1 MPKKLFVIG
10 VGPGSSRYLTDA
22 AKDAISKSRYVIGYK
37 YTLLIIESVLERSKQ
52 QVSEITMENQEVAYN
67 DVYNKM
73 ADNDYCTVTFTGDVN
88 FSESEVVDRLLE
100 IFGDDNVE
108 IIPGI
113 SSIQIAAARCKVPLD
128 KAHVVTF
135 HVSGDIEGKKLEL
148 VNAIVNGK
156 SVILLPRPWPRD
168 PKKNFMQSD
177 IAIFLRKNGVDTSDL
192 KVCVFEHL
200 TQGEKETVFKG
211 NVSNLEGKYFDPFS
225 VMVIDQV
232 KRKTYLQFA

>member
-37 YTLLIIESVLERSKQ
+37 YTLLIIESVIERSKQ
-52 QVSEITMENQEVAYN
+52 QVSEITMENQEVVYN

-100 IFGDDNVE
+100 IFGDNNVE

>member
-37 YTLLIIESVLERSKQ
+37 YTLLIIEGVIERSKQ
-52 QVSEITMENQEVAYN
+52 QVSEITMENQEVVYN

-73 ADNDYCTVTFTGDVN
+73 ANNDYCTVTFTGDVN

-100 IFGDDNVE
+100 IFGDNNVE

-135 HVSGDIEGKKLEL
+135 HVSGDIEEKKLEL

>member
-1 MPKKLFVIG
+1 LPKKLFVIG
-10 VGPGSSRYLTDA
+10 VGPGSPRYLTDA
-22 AKDAISKSRYVIGYK
+22 AKDAINKSRYVIGYK
-37 YTLLIIESVLERSKQ
+37 YTLIIIESVIDRSKQ
-52 QVSEITMENQEVAYN
+52 QISEITMENQEMVYN

-73 ADNDYCTVTFTGDVN
+73 ADSDYCTVTFTGDVN

-128 KAHVVTF
+128 KAHVATF
-135 HVSGDIEGKKLEL
+135 HISGDIEGAKLEL
-148 VNAIVNGK
+148 VNAIVSGK

-177 IAIFLRKNGVDTSDL
+177 IAIFLRKNGVDTSSL
-192 KVCVFEHL
+192 KVYVFEHL
-200 TQGEKETVFKG
+200 TQGDKETVFKG
-211 NVSNLEGKYFDPFS
+211 KVSNLEGKYFDPFS
-225 VMVIDQV
+225 VMVIDQI
-232 KRKTYLQFA
+232 KRRTYLQFA

>member
-10 VGPGSSRYLTDA
+10 VGPGSPRYLTDA

-37 YTLLIIESVLERSKQ
+37 YTLIIIESVIDRSEQ
-52 QVSEITMENQEVAYN
+52 QVSEITMENQEMVYN
-67 DVYNKM
+67 EIYNKM
-73 ADNDYCTVTFTGDVN
+73 TDNDYCTVTFTGDVN

-135 HVSGDIEGKKLEL
+135 HVSGDIEEKKLEL
-148 VNAIVNGK
+148 VNAVSNGK

-177 IAIFLRKNGVDTSDL
+177 IAIFLRKNGVDTSNL
-192 KVCVFEHL
+192 MVYIFEHL
-200 TQGEKETVFKG
+200 TQDDKETVFKG
-211 NVSNLEGKYFDPFS
+211 KVSNLEGKYFDPFS

>member
-1 MPKKLFVIG
+1 
-10 VGPGSSRYLTDA
+10 LTDA

-37 YTLLIIESVLERSKQ
+37 YTLLIIEGVIERSKQ
-52 QVSEITMENQEVAYN
+52 QVSEITMENQEVVYN

-73 ADNDYCTVTFTGDVN
+73 ANNDYCTVTFTGDVN

-100 IFGDDNVE
+100 IFGDNNVE

-200 TQGEKETVFKG
+200 TQDEKETVFKG

>member
-1 MPKKLFVIG
+1 
-10 VGPGSSRYLTDA
+10 LTDA

-37 YTLLIIESVLERSKQ
+37 YTLLIIEGVIERSKQ
-52 QVSEITMENQEVAYN
+52 QVSEITMENQEVVYN

-100 IFGDDNVE
+100 IFGDNNVE

-211 NVSNLEGKYFDPFS
+211 SVSNLEGKYFDPFS

>member
-37 YTLLIIESVLERSKQ
+37 YTLLIIESVIERSKQ
-52 QVSEITMENQEVAYN
+52 QVSEITMENQEVVYN

-177 IAIFLRKNGVDTSDL
+177 IAIFLRKNGVDTSEL
-192 KVCVFEHL
+192 KVFVFEHL

>member
-37 YTLLIIESVLERSKQ
+37 YTLLIIESVIERSKQ
-52 QVSEITMENQEVAYN
+52 QVSEITMENQEMVYN

-192 KVCVFEHL
+192 KVFVFEHL
-200 TQGEKETVFKG
+200 TQGEKETIFKG

>member
-1 MPKKLFVIG
+1 MSKKLFVIG
-10 VGPGSSRYLTDA
+10 VGPGSSRYLTDS

-37 YTLLIIESVLERSKQ
+37 YTLLIIESVIERSKQ
-52 QVSEITMENQEVAYN
+52 QVSEITMENQEMVYN

-73 ADNDYCTVTFTGDVN
+73 TDNDYCTVTFTGDVN

-177 IAIFLRKNGVDTSDL
+177 IAIFLRKNGIDTSDL

>member
-10 VGPGSSRYLTDA
+10 VGPGSPRYLTDA

-37 YTLLIIESVLERSKQ
+37 YTLIIIESVIDRSKQ
-52 QVSEITMENQEVAYN
+52 QVSEITMENQEMVYN
-67 DVYNKM
+67 DIYNKM

-113 SSIQIAAARCKVPLD
+113 SSIQIAAARCKVTLD

-135 HVSGDIEGKKLEL
+135 HVSGDIEEKKLEL
-148 VNAIVNGK
+148 VNAVANGK

-177 IAIFLRKNGVDTSDL
+177 VAIFLRKNGVDTSNL
-192 KVCVFEHL
+192 MVYVFEHL
-200 TQGEKETVFKG
+200 TQDDKETVFKG
-211 NVSNLEGKYFDPFS
+211 KVSNLEGKYFDPFS

>member
-1 MPKKLFVIG
+1 LPKKLFVIG

-37 YTLLIIESVLERSKQ
+37 YTLLIIEGVIERSKQ
-52 QVSEITMENQEVAYN
+52 QVSEITMENQEV
-67 DVYNKM
+67 VYNKM
-73 ADNDYCTVTFTGDVN
+73 ANNDYCTVTFTGDVN

-100 IFGDDNVE
+100 IFGDNNVE

-211 NVSNLEGKYFDPFS
+211 SVSNLEGKYFDPFS

>member
-37 YTLLIIESVLERSKQ
+37 YTLLIIESVIERSKQ
-52 QVSEITMENQEVAYN
+52 QVSEITMENQEMVYN

>member
-37 YTLLIIESVLERSKQ
+37 YTLLIIESVIERSKQ
-52 QVSEITMENQEVAYN
+52 QVSEITMENQEMVYN

-113 SSIQIAAARCKVPLD
+113 SSIQIAAQDAK
-128 KAHVVTF
+128 F
-135 HVSGDIEGKKLEL
+135 HLI
-148 VNAIVNGK
+148 
-156 SVILLPRPWPRD
+156 RH
-168 PKKNFMQSD
+168 M
-177 IAIFLRKNGVDTSDL
+177 
-192 KVCVFEHL
+192 
-200 TQGEKETVFKG
+200 
-211 NVSNLEGKYFDPFS
+211 
-225 VMVIDQV
+225 
-232 KRKTYLQFA
+232 

>member
-1 MPKKLFVIG
+1 LPKKLFVIG

-37 YTLLIIESVLERSKQ
+37 YTLLIIESVIERSKQ
-52 QVSEITMENQEVAYN
+52 QVSEITMENQETVYN

-88 FSESEVVDRLLE
+88 FSESEVIDRLLE

-108 IIPGI
+108 MIPGI

-135 HVSGDIEGKKLEL
+135 HVSGDIEEKKLEL

-177 IAIFLRKNGVDTSDL
+177 IAIFLRKNGVDTSNL
-192 KVCVFEHL
+192 KVWVFEHL
-200 TQGEKETVFKG
+200 TQDEKETVFKG

>member
-1 MPKKLFVIG
+1 LPKKLFVIG
-10 VGPGSSRYLTDA
+10 VGPGSPRYLTDA

-37 YTLLIIESVLERSKQ
+37 YTLIIIESVIDRSKQ
-52 QVSEITMENQEVAYN
+52 QVSEITMENQEMVYN
-67 DVYNKM
+67 DIYNKM
-73 ADNDYCTVTFTGDVN
+73 AQNDYCTVTFTGDVN

-135 HVSGDIEGKKLEL
+135 HVSGDIEEKKLEL
-148 VNAIVNGK
+148 VNAVANGK

-177 IAIFLRKNGVDTSDL
+177 IAIFLRKNGVDTSNL
-192 KVCVFEHL
+192 MVYVFEHL
-200 TQGEKETVFKG
+200 TQDDKETVFKG
-211 NVSNLEGKYFDPFS
+211 KVSNLEGKYFDPFS

>member
-1 MPKKLFVIG
+1 LPKKLFVIG
-10 VGPGSSRYLTDA
+10 VGPGSPRYLTDA

-37 YTLLIIESVLERSKQ
+37 YTLIIIESVIDRSKQ
-52 QVSEITMENQEVAYN
+52 QVSEITMENQEMIYN
-67 DVYNKM
+67 DIYNKM

-135 HVSGDIEGKKLEL
+135 HVSGDIEEKKLEL
-148 VNAIVNGK
+148 VNVVANGK

-177 IAIFLRKNGVDTSDL
+177 IAIFLRKNGVDTSNL
-192 KVCVFEHL
+192 MVYVFEHL
-200 TQGEKETVFKG
+200 TQDDKETVFKG
-211 NVSNLEGKYFDPFS
+211 KVSNLEGKYFDPFS

>member
-10 VGPGSSRYLTDA
+10 VGPGSPRYLTDA
-22 AKDAISKSRYVIGYK
+22 AKDAINKSRYVIGYK
-37 YTLLIIESVLERSKQ
+37 YTLIIIESVIDRSKQ
-52 QVSEITMENQEVAYN
+52 QISEITMENQEMVYN

-73 ADNDYCTVTFTGDVN
+73 ADSDYCTVTFTGDVN

-128 KAHVVTF
+128 KAHVATF
-135 HVSGDIEGKKLEL
+135 HISGDIEGAKLEL
-148 VNAIVNGK
+148 VNAIVSGK

-177 IAIFLRKNGVDTSDL
+177 IAIFLRKNGVDTSSL
-192 KVCVFEHL
+192 KVYVFEHL
-200 TQGEKETVFKG
+200 TQGDKETVFKG
-211 NVSNLEGKYFDPFS
+211 KVSNLEGKYFDPFS
-225 VMVIDQV
+225 VMVIDQI
-232 KRKTYLQFA
+232 KRRTYLQFA

>member
-1 MPKKLFVIG
+1 LPKKLFVIG

-37 YTLLIIESVLERSKQ
+37 YTLLIIEGVIERSKQ
-52 QVSEITMENQEVAYN
+52 QVSEITMETQEMVYN

-135 HVSGDIEGKKLEL
+135 HVSGDIEGEKLEL
-148 VNAIVNGK
+148 INAIVNGK
-156 SVILLPRPWPRD
+156 SVILLPRPWSRD

>member
-1 MPKKLFVIG
+1 LPKKLFVIG
-10 VGPGSSRYLTDA
+10 VGPGSPRYLTDA

-37 YTLLIIESVLERSKQ
+37 YTLIIIESVIDRSKQ
-52 QVSEITMENQEVAYN
+52 QVSEITMENQEMVYN
-67 DVYNKM
+67 DIYNKM

-100 IFGDDNVE
+100 IFGNDNVE

-135 HVSGDIEGKKLEL
+135 HVSGDIEEKKLEL
-148 VNAIVNGK
+148 VNVVANGK

-177 IAIFLRKNGVDTSDL
+177 IAIFLRKNGVDTSNL
-192 KVCVFEHL
+192 MVYVFEHL
-200 TQGEKETVFKG
+200 TQDDKETVFKG
-211 NVSNLEGKYFDPFS
+211 KVSNLEGKYFDPFS

>member
-10 VGPGSSRYLTDA
+10 VGPGSPRYLTDA
-22 AKDAISKSRYVIGYK
+22 AKDAINKSRYVIGYK
-37 YTLLIIESVLERSKQ
+37 YTLIIIESVIDRSKQ
-52 QVSEITMENQEVAYN
+52 QVSEITMENQEMVYN
-67 DVYNKM
+67 DIYNKM

-135 HVSGDIEGKKLEL
+135 HVSGDIEEKKLEL
-148 VNAIVNGK
+148 VNVVANGK

-177 IAIFLRKNGVDTSDL
+177 IAIFLRKNGVDTSNL
-192 KVCVFEHL
+192 MVYVFEHL
-200 TQGEKETVFKG
+200 TQDDKETVFKG
-211 NVSNLEGKYFDPFS
+211 KVSNLEGKYFDPFS

>member
-1 MPKKLFVIG
+1 
-10 VGPGSSRYLTDA
+10 LTDA

-37 YTLLIIESVLERSKQ
+37 YTLLIIEGVIERSKQ
-52 QVSEITMENQEVAYN
+52 QVSEITMENQEVVYN

-73 ADNDYCTVTFTGDVN
+73 ANNDYCTVTFTGDVN

-100 IFGDDNVE
+100 IFGDNNVE

-135 HVSGDIEGKKLEL
+135 HVSGDIEEKKLEL